1 MDICNAS
8 VSGKKTIFD
17 LGSIYGS
24 SPLLSLMTQSEL
36 ENEWCTLREL
46 VKILGVLVPTDSVL
60 PL

>member
-1 MDICNAS
+1 
-8 VSGKKTIFD
+8 
-17 LGSIYGS
+17 
-24 SPLLSLMTQSEL
+24 MTQSEL